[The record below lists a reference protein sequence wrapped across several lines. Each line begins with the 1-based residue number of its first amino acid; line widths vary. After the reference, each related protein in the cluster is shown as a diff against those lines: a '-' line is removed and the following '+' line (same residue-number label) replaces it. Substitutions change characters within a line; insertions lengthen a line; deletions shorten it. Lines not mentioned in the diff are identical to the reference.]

1 MSFRRALS
9 LSVAIAALSTAW
21 LGARRLESGVSDPV
35 IPMAELCDSPAATS
49 QSSDRARW
57 LARLG
62 ADRWH
67 AAGWRGQG
75 VKVAVLDSGFRGWQS
90 WRGSA
95 MPRDVLA
102 RSFRFDGQ
110 LEARDSCHGVLC
122 AEVVHALA
130 PDAEILLANWEPDRP
145 DSFVQAIR
153 WARQSGARVLTCSVI
168 MPAWSDGEGGGPVHA
183 AITDVA
189 GPGHQPNDLLC
200 CACAGNIAQR
210 HWSGPFRAAAGVCH
224 EWQPGQTDNL
234 ITPWND
240 DDRVSVELCWPVGP
254 GFRVVLVD
262 AASGREIA
270 RSSADSGGSAH
281 SAVVRFSP
289 QKGVTPA
296 IRVQPLGPNA
306 GQFHVAVLGGWLTIY
321 SERGSI
327 PFPGD
332 GPEFLTVGAWDV
344 DGRRAGYSSCGPN
357 SVRPKPDFAAEVP
370 VWTATRSRPFS
381 GTSAAAPQAAG
392 LAALC
397 LSRHPDWTVDR
408 AKSALRLAAIDVAQ
422 PGHDSESGHGL
433 LRLPS
438 E

>member
-1 MSFRRALS
+1 MSFRFCWLFA
-9 LSVAIAALSTAW
+9 VIAFIA
-21 LGARRLESGVSDPV
+21 
-35 IPMAELCDSPAATS
+35 PASAPSAPQETPA
-49 QSSDRARW
+49 DRARW

-75 VKVAVLDSGFRGWQS
+75 IKVAVLDSGFRGWQS

-95 MPRDVLA
+95 LPRDVAA

-110 LEARDSCHGVLC
+110 LEARDSSHGVLC

-145 DSFVQAIR
+145 DTFVQAIQ
-153 WARQSGARVLTCSVI
+153 WARQQGARVVTCSVI
-168 MPAWSDGEGGGPVHA
+168 MPAWSDGEGGGPVHS
-183 AITDVA
+183 AIAGAA
-189 GPGHQPNDLLC
+189 GPGTNAGDLLC

-210 HWSGPFRAAAGVCH
+210 HWSGAFRPGAGVWH
-224 EWQPGQTDNL
+224 QWSSGQTDNL
-234 ITPWND
+234 VTPWNG
-240 DDRVSVELCWPVGP
+240 DDRVSVELCWQSGP

-262 AASGREIA
+262 AASGRELA
-270 RSSADSGGSAH
+270 RSSDALTTSH

-289 QKGVTPA
+289 QKGIQPA
-296 IRVQPLGPNA
+296 VRVQALGLQA
-306 GQFHVAVLGGWLTIY
+306 GDFHMAVLGGWLATY

-332 GPEFLTVGAWDV
+332 GPEFLTVGAWDG
-344 DGRRAGYSSCGPN
+344 DGQRAGYSSCGPN
-357 SVRPKPDFAAEVP
+357 SPRPKPDFAAFVP

-397 LSRHPDWTVDR
+397 LSRHPDWTVPRVR
-408 AKSALRLAAIDVAQ
+408 AALGSAAIDVGE

-433 LRLPS
+433 LRLPP